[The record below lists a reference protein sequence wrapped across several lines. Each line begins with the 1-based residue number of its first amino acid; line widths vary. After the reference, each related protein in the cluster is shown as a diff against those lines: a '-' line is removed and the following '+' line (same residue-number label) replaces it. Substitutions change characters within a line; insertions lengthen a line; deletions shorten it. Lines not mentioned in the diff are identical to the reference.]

1 MSKVKW
7 TSERGVGIEDDW
19 GRNRHPVEKVS
30 YFGKLLKFLKFNKIR
45 KNITTGI
52 KTNGRF

>member
-7 TSERGVGIEDDW
+7 TSERGVGIEDTR
-19 GRNRHPVEKVS
+19 GNRHPVEKVS

-52 KTNGRF
+52 RTNGRL